1 MVWPVWPVSGHAGA
15 CASDKHPDREIPAA
29 VSAGLVE
36 SADRRKMTGQ
46 GCSRQAEQENCGKT
60 ELESLIENERRRTMI
75 KNIVF
80 DMGKVLLDYESMRAC
95 RHFLENEDDQKLVCS
110 AVFDSHEWIL
120 LDMGLISEE
129 EGLRRCAPV
138 CRSGCR
144 KPQSSASRT
153 GRNTACGRL
162 TPWRTLVRELR
173 QRDMSLYLFQRI
185 DSSAIG
191 LHGCDSGSG
200 ML

>member
-1 MVWPVWPVSGHAGA
+1 
-15 CASDKHPDREIPAA
+15 
-29 VSAGLVE
+29 
-36 SADRRKMTGQ
+36 
-46 GCSRQAEQENCGKT
+46 
-60 ELESLIENERRRTMI
+60 MI

-129 EGLRRCAPV
+129 EGLAKMCARLPERLQEAAKQ
-138 CRSGCR
+138 C
-144 KPQSSASRT
+144 SRT

-162 TPWRTLVRELR
+162 TPWR
-173 QRDMSLYLFQRI
+173 FWC
-185 DSSAIG
+185 G
-191 LHGCDSGSG
+191 N
-200 ML
+200 

>member
-1 MVWPVWPVSGHAGA
+1 
-15 CASDKHPDREIPAA
+15 
-29 VSAGLVE
+29 
-36 SADRRKMTGQ
+36 
-46 GCSRQAEQENCGKT
+46 
-60 ELESLIENERRRTMI
+60 MI

-129 EGLRRCAPV
+129 EGLAKMCARLPERLQEAAKQCFAHWPGILHVEDRRHGD
-138 CRSGCR
+138 SGAGI
-144 KPQSSASRT
+144 K
-153 GRNTACGRL
+153 GKGI
-162 TPWRTLVRELR
+162 W
-173 QRDMSLYLFQRI
+173 SLYLFQRI